1 MIFDKSKFKAETNG
15 NVISYE
21 YEDKDVYVANS
32 GMKKDELKKFEKYNS
47 DYTKEFVTTAKEI
60 AEDAFK
66 KNKSID
72 KAIISAGYSTQAY
85 GYVEA
90 AAYREVEVPD
100 PSNPGNKIKQPKI
113 RLTVKD
119 PSVVH
124 KSHVK
129 GLVKEL
135 KESLSK

>member
-1 MIFDKSKFKAETNG
+1 MIFEKSKFKKEVNG
-15 NVISYE
+15 DIASYE

-32 GMKKDELKKFEKYNS
+32 GMKKDEIKKVEHYNS
-47 DYTKEFVTTAKEI
+47 QYTKDFASVAKEL
-60 AEDAFK
+60 AEEAFK
-66 KNKSID
+66 NKD
-72 KAIISAGYSTQAY
+72 TNKAVISAGYSTQAY

-90 AAYREVEVPD
+90 NVYREVEVPD
-100 PSNPGNKIKQPKI
+100 PSNPGQKLKQPKI
-113 RLTVKD
+113 RIVVKD

-135 KESLSK
+135 KEALAK